1 MGDVASTNARD
12 TRIAGPK
19 GPLVAGVELSAGI
32 ARVIVA
38 TRENSRLRIT
48 GRGEAGLAEG
58 AVTGGLVVDRESVA
72 AALVTAFSAAERGQR
87 VERSVVAIDG
97 DDVRTYHLST
107 SFERETS
114 AAPVAANEISRA
126 TREAAM
132 VTAKTAAANAE
143 EDPALRGVPTA
154 RLHED
159 VAGLSLDGRQLAS
172 LVGQRGG
179 LVEVWTDVSVAP
191 LVLSGAA
198 TGALE
203 AARHR
208 GTVVPGAYALGRLL
222 TESGV
227 LDAGVLRLG
236 ADVTSLAILREGR
249 VIATRA
255 FGLGRIAI
263 ASRAERLKADARVW
277 ADCVVASLHTLDGLP
292 PARWLFVGVPESLL
306 ALPNALGEAV
316 GGVRGGAVEVTPL
329 SVGIASRA
337 YGDVQLRPD
346 DLVAVGAAGIA
357 SGVFAS

>member
-1 MGDVASTNARD
+1 MGDVTAANARD
-12 TRIAGPK
+12 TRAVGPR
-19 GPLVAGVELSAGI
+19 GPVVAGVELSAGI

-72 AALVTAFSAAERGQR
+72 AALATAFGAAERGQR
-87 VERSVVAIDG
+87 AERSVVAIDG

-107 SFERETS
+107 SFERESS
-114 AAPVAANEISRA
+114 AAPVTANEISRA
-126 TREAAM
+126 TREAAV

-154 RLHED
+154 RLHEN
-159 VAGLSLDGRQLAS
+159 VASLSLDGRHLAT

-179 LVEVWTDVSVAP
+179 LVEVWSDVSVAP

-203 AARHR
+203 TARRR
-208 GTVVPGAYALGRLL
+208 GSVVPGAYALGRLL

-236 ADVTSLAILREGR
+236 GDVTALAVLREGR
-249 VIATRA
+249 VVATRA

-263 ASRAERLKADARVW
+263 ASRPDRLEADAKVW

-292 PARWLFVGVPESLL
+292 PARWLFVGVPDSLP
-306 ALPNALGEAV
+306 ALPRALGEAV
-316 GGVRGGAVEVTPL
+316 SGVRGGAVDVAPL
-329 SVGIASRA
+329 SVGLANRA
-337 YGDVQLRPD
+337 YGDVPLRAD
-346 DLVAVGAAGIA
+346 DLVAVGAAAIA
-357 SGVFAS
+357 SGIFAL

>member
-1 MGDVASTNARD
+1 VTSASARD
-12 TRIAGPK
+12 TRTAGPR

-38 TRENSRLRIT
+38 TRENARLRIT

-58 AVTGGLVVDRESVA
+58 VVAGGLVVDRESVA
-72 AALVTAFSAAERGQR
+72 AALAAAFGAAERGQR
-87 VERSVVAIDG
+87 AERSIVAIDG
-97 DDVRTYHLST
+97 DDLRTYHLST
-107 SFERETS
+107 SFERESS
-114 AAPVAANEISRA
+114 AAPVAASEISR
-126 TREAAM
+126 
-132 VTAKTAAANAE
+132 AKTAAASAE

-159 VAGLSLDGRQLAS
+159 VASLSLDGRHLAS

-179 LVEVWTDVSVAP
+179 LVEVWSDVSVAP

-198 TGALE
+198 IGALE
-203 AARHR
+203 TARHR
-208 GTVVPGAYALGRLL
+208 GAVVPGAYALGRLL

-249 VIATRA
+249 VVATRA
-255 FGLGRIAI
+255 FGLGRMAI
-263 ASRAERLKADARVW
+263 ASRPDRLDSDARVW

-292 PARWLFVGVPESLL
+292 PARWLFVGVPDTLL
-306 ALPNALGEAV
+306 ALPRALGEAV
-316 GGVRGGAVEVTPL
+316 SGVRGGTVDVTPL

-337 YGDVQLRPD
+337 YADVPLRPD
-346 DLVAVGAAGIA
+346 DLVAVGAAAIA
-357 SGVFAS
+357 SGIFAS

>member
-1 MGDVASTNARD
+1 MGDVTSANARD
-12 TRIAGPK
+12 TRAVGPR

-38 TRENSRLRIT
+38 TRESSRLRIT

-72 AALVTAFSAAERGQR
+72 AALVTAFGAAERGQR
-87 VERSVVAIDG
+87 ADRSIVAIDG

-107 SFERETS
+107 SFERES
-114 AAPVAANEISRA
+114 SSAPVAASEISRA
-126 TREAAM
+126 TREAAT

-143 EDPALRGVPTA
+143 DDPALRGVPTA
-154 RLHED
+154 RLRED
-159 VAGLSLDGRQLAS
+159 VASLSLDGRHLAS

-179 LVEVWTDVSVAP
+179 LVEVWSDISVAP

-203 AARHR
+203 TARRR
-208 GTVVPGAYALGRLL
+208 GAVAPGAYALGRLL
-222 TESGV
+222 SESGV

-263 ASRAERLKADARVW
+263 VSRPDRLEADAKVW

-306 ALPNALGEAV
+306 ALPRALGEAV
-316 GGVRGGAVEVTPL
+316 GGVRGGTVDVTPL
-329 SVGIASRA
+329 SVGLASRA
-337 YGDVQLRPD
+337 YGDVPLRAD
-346 DLVAVGAAGIA
+346 DLVAVGAAAIA
-357 SGVFAS
+357 SGIYAS

>member
-1 MGDVASTNARD
+1 VAAANARD
-12 TRIAGPK
+12 TRLVGTR
-19 GPLVAGVELSAGI
+19 GPLVAGVELSATV

-38 TRENSRLRIT
+38 TRENARLRVT

-58 AVTGGLVVDRESVA
+58 AVTGGLVVDRESVS
-72 AALVTAFSAAERGQR
+72 AALATAFGAAERGER
-87 VERSVVAIDG
+87 VERSIVAIDG

-107 SFERETS
+107 SFERESS

-126 TREAAM
+126 TREAAT
-132 VTAKTAAANAE
+132 VAAKTATASAE

-159 VAGLSLDGRQLAS
+159 VASLSLDGRQLDS

-179 LVEVWTDVSVAP
+179 LVEVWSDVSVAP

-198 TGALE
+198 IGALE
-203 AARHR
+203 GARHR
-208 GTVVPGAYALGRLL
+208 GAVVPGAYALGRLL

-236 ADVTSLAILREGR
+236 ADVTALAILREGR

-263 ASRAERLKADARVW
+263 ASRPDRLEVDARVW
-277 ADCVVASLHTLDGLP
+277 ADCVIASLHTLDGLP
-292 PARWLFVGVPESLL
+292 PARWLFVGIPDSLL
-306 ALPNALGEAV
+306 ALPRALGEAV
-316 GGVRGGAVEVTPL
+316 SGVRGGAVDVTPL

-337 YGDVQLRPD
+337 YGDVQLRSD
-346 DLVAVGAAGIA
+346 DLVAVGAAAIA
-357 SGVFAS
+357 SGIFAS

>member
-1 MGDVASTNARD
+1 MGAVTAANARD
-12 TRIAGPK
+12 TRSAGPR

-38 TRENSRLRIT
+38 TRENARLRIT

-72 AALVTAFSAAERGQR
+72 AALATAFGAAERGQR
-87 VERSVVAIDG
+87 VERSLVAIDG

-107 SFERETS
+107 SFERESS

-126 TREAAM
+126 TREAIT
-132 VTAKTAAANAE
+132 VSAKTAAASAE
-143 EDPALRGVPTA
+143 DDPALRGVPTTL
-154 RLHED
+154 LHED
-159 VAGLSLDGRQLAS
+159 VASLSLDGRHLAT

-179 LVEVWTDVSVAP
+179 LVEVWSDVSVAP

-198 TGALE
+198 LGALE
-203 AARHR
+203 TARHR
-208 GTVVPGAYALGRLL
+208 GAVVPGAYALGRLL

-249 VIATRA
+249 VVATRA

-263 ASRAERLKADARVW
+263 ASRPDRLEADARVW

-292 PARWLFVGVPESLL
+292 PARWLFVGVPDSLL
-306 ALPNALGEAV
+306 ALPRALGDAV
-316 GGVRGGAVEVTPL
+316 GGVRGGTVDVTPL
-329 SVGIASRA
+329 SVGIAGRA
-337 YGDVQLRPD
+337 YGDVPMRAD
-346 DLVAVGAAGIA
+346 DLVAVGAAAIA
-357 SGVFAS
+357 SGIFLS

>member
-1 MGDVASTNARD
+1 MEEMSAASARVIG
-12 TRIAGPK
+12 TK
-19 GPLVAGVELSAGI
+19 GPLVAGVELSASV

-58 AVTGGLVVDRESVA
+58 AVTGGLVVDRESVG
-72 AALVTAFSAAERGQR
+72 AALMTAFGAAERGQR

-107 SFERETS
+107 SFERESST
-114 AAPVAANEISRA
+114 APVMAGEISRA
-126 TREAAM
+126 TREAAT

-143 EDPALRGVPTA
+143 DDPALRGVPTT

-159 VAGLSLDGRQLAS
+159 VASLSLDGRNLAT

-198 TGALE
+198 SGALE
-203 AARHR
+203 TARRR

-222 TESGV
+222 AESGV

-236 ADVTSLAILREGR
+236 ADVTALAVLREGR
-249 VIATRA
+249 VVATRA

-263 ASRAERLKADARVW
+263 ASRPDRLEADARVW

-292 PARWLFVGVPESLL
+292 PARWLFVGIPDSLL
-306 ALPNALGEAV
+306 ALPRALGEAV
-316 GGVRGGAVEVTPL
+316 GGVRGGAVDVMPL

-337 YGDVQLRPD
+337 YGDVQLRPE
-346 DLVAVGAAGIA
+346 DLVAVGAAAIA
-357 SGVFAS
+357 SGIFAS